1 MDILNINFLSKNYFI
16 MSYIHIIYLHY
27 KNKKIKNDFVIL
39 V

>member
-16 MSYIHIIYLHY
+16 ILYIHIIYLKK